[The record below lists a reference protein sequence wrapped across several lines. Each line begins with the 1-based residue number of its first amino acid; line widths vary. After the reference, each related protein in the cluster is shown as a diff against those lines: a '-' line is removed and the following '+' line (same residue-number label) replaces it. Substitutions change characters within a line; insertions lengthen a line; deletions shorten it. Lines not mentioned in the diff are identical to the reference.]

1 MLVFTHRDV
10 LPHHRDAS
18 AFAPAFGPGASRIG
32 IASVTREG
40 GSRWVLAD
48 VDDEASES
56 DALDLL
62 LPLFRGPRP
71 LLVYLHGHGSTPT
84 HCFNRC
90 AQLEAEY
97 DVEVI
102 GFSWASEG
110 LLCDGSPLP
119 KLEAPGV
126 PAEEGEIATIN
137 PLNRNTPTGQQLA
150 RRYHQSKT
158 NALDAVDAL
167 ARFLR
172 HMATARLISN
182 AQRFSIAAHSLGAHF
197 LQNALE
203 VPGAAE
209 SLGAAHNIVL
219 LAPCVR
225 ADGHKGWAHQLRPRG
240 RTYVTFHKGDSV
252 LFGAFIADGG
262 KQEKLGAAPGTELL
276 RGPGFRY
283 VDFSNSQVGLG
294 AHRYFVE
301 RLNEHS
307 RKLFGRL
314 FRSEPDVQVGEG
326 EQDVYP
332 FGSSQAG
339 AVWHMAVPAA
349 DAARA

>member
-10 LPHHRDAS
+10 LLHHQDAS
-18 AFAPAFGPGASRIG
+18 AFAPAFHPGASRIG
-32 IASVTREG
+32 VASVQRDAG
-40 GSRWVLAD
+40 HRWTLAG
-48 VDDEASES
+48 VDDDASEA

-71 LLVYLHGHGSTPT
+71 LLVVLHGHGCTPT
-84 HCFNRC
+84 QCFNRC

-97 DVEVI
+97 DAEVV

-119 KLEAPGV
+119 RLEAPDV
-126 PAEEGEIATIN
+126 PAEEGEIAMVN

-182 AQRFSIAAHSLGAHF
+182 AQRFSIAAHGLAAHF
-197 LQNALE
+197 LENALE

-262 KQEKLGAAPGTELL
+262 KQEKLGAGPGSDLL

-283 VDFSNSQVGLG
+283 VDFSDNHVGLG

-301 RLNEHS
+301 RLNESS

-314 FRSEPDVQVGEG
+314 FRSEPDVQVGET
-326 EQDVYP
+326 ESDVYP
-332 FGSSQAG
+332 FESSQAG
-339 AVWHMAVPAA
+339 AVWHMAAQA
-349 DAARA
+349 QRALA

>member
-10 LPHHRDAS
+10 LPHHQDAS
-18 AFAPAFGPGASRIG
+18 AFTSAFRPGASRIG
-32 IASVTREG
+32 VARVARDASH
-40 GSRWVLAD
+40 RWVLAD
-48 VDDEASES
+48 VDEDAGEA

-71 LLVYLHGHGSTPT
+71 PLVYLHGHGSTPT
-84 HCFNRC
+84 QCFNRC

-97 DVEVI
+97 DVEVV

-119 KLEAPGV
+119 RLEAPDV
-126 PAEEGEIATIN
+126 PAEEGEIAMVN
-137 PLNRNTPTGQQLA
+137 PLNRNTATGQQLA
-150 RRYHQSKT
+150 RRYHQSKV

-182 AQRFSIAAHSLGAHF
+182 AQRFSIAAHSLGVHF
-197 LQNALE
+197 LQNTLE

-262 KQEKLGAAPGTELL
+262 KQEKLGTAPGTDLL

-283 VDFSNSQVGLG
+283 VDFSNGQVGLG
-294 AHRYFVE
+294 AHRYFIE
-301 RLNEHS
+301 RLNDS
-307 RKLFGRL
+307 NRRLFGRL
-314 FRSEPDVQVGEG
+314 FRSEPDVQMGEG
-326 EQDVYP
+326 ERDVYP
-332 FGSSQAG
+332 FDASQGG
-339 AVWHMAVPAA
+339 AVWHMAAPAEPA
-349 DAARA
+349 LA